1 MSNTTKI
8 RSTDSP
14 FNEPAQ
20 SSRFVE
26 LNGKWFFM
34 TREHGLQ
41 GPYASKTEAETGVQV
56 YIAEHNHHNA
66 APAHMPEQ
74 ATPSAGQEHEANVV
88 PWPNIRQQSLD

>member
-1 MSNTTKI
+1 MSDTTKT

-14 FNEPAQ
+14 FNDPTQ

-41 GPYASKTEAETGVQV
+41 GPYETKAGAETGVQV
-56 YIAEHNHHNA
+56 YIAEHAHNDA
-66 APAHMPEQ
+66 APAHMPEKPTPTAQPEQ
-74 ATPSAGQEHEANVV
+74 AANVV
-88 PWPNIRQQSLD
+88 PWPNIRKQNLD